1 MDSFF
6 NIFFKKKNSAPRN
19 EGGIALNYEQLGKL
33 FSHVNIFQMV
43 VKKVPSR
50 A

>member
-19 EGGIALNYEQLGKL
+19 EGGIVLNYEQLGKP
-33 FSHVNIFQMV
+33 FSIKMYFFI
-43 VKKVPSR
+43 R
-50 A
+50 F